1 MENKAVFFFVAHV
14 TLSQNIAIICNLLD
28 DWVLVEP
35 VRRLGSWQ
43 LGEVGEKNRGT
54 RWITGNPFWMSI
66 WQPHRCEFQR
76 FFCFFFWML
85 TLIPTTMKR
94 PCFFLFRLILAL
106 LANCSSCFSPP
117 IFCPNRT
124 AFLNPNERFARWR
137 FSREPSDFCLAW
149 KRTAK
154 IPLLFG
160 SWKALKQKHNQ

>member
-1 MENKAVFFFVAHV
+1 M
-14 TLSQNIAIICNLLD
+14 TT
-28 DWVLVEP
+28 W
-35 VRRLGSWQ
+35 GSR
-43 LGEVGEKNRGT
+43 GEKPGDAMN
-54 RWITGNPFWMSI
+54 
-66 WQPHRCEFQR
+66 HRKPLLNEYLTTSQMR
-76 FFCFFFWML
+76 VPKIFFFWML